1 VCSSDLVP
9 QAGDVV
15 TVVENEA
22 RAREVAEYRAGV
34 ATAAR
39 TAGNGPAN
47 LEDMFSVLRAKKVQ
61 EFPLVIKADTQGSA
75 EAIAGAVSKVGN
87 DLIRAKVLLASTGG
101 ITESDV
107 TLAKASGAPVIGF
120 NVRANAKAR
129 EIAQRDGV
137 ALKYYDV
144 IYDLIDDVKAG
155 MAGQLGP
162 EAFETVVGRAQV
174 LDVFQAGKIGK
185 AAGLRVTEGYI
196 KKALRAR
203 VMRDDVIIYTGSIAS
218 LRRFKEDVAE
228 VKVGLECGITLA
240 DSSDVKAGDIIET
253 YEVEMKERNL

>member
-1 VCSSDLVP
+1 
-9 QAGDVV
+9 
-15 TVVENEA
+15 
-22 RAREVAEYRAGV
+22 
-34 ATAAR
+34 
-39 TAGNGPAN
+39 
-47 LEDMFSVLRAKKVQ
+47 MFSVLRAKKVQ

-129 EIAQRDGV
+129 EIAERNGV

-144 IYDLIDDVKAG
+144 IYDLLDEIRAG

-162 EAFETVVGRAQV
+162 EYFETVVGRAEIK
-174 LDVFQAGKIGK
+174 DVFPAGKHGK
-185 AAGLRVTEGYI
+185 AAGILVVDGFIR
-196 KKALRAR
+196 KALRAR
-203 VMRDDVIIYTGSIAS
+203 ITRDDVIIYNGAISS
-218 LRRFKEDVAE
+218 LRRFKDDVPE
-228 VKVGLECGITLA
+228 VRAGLECGVTFESHTDI
-240 DSSDVKAGDIIET
+240 KAGDYLET
-253 YEVEMKERNL
+253 FEVEERERTI